1 MKKTYFSN
9 RVYKQTLSNVE
20 VESISHALLLFN
32 RSKHFAFQTQIL
44 EKRSGTS
51 RRSESLHQTVK
62 NRFGLNDYYANS
74 AVQEANAHIK
84 SLNELNKM
92 YIANKEEQ
100 MQSVKRKIKTTKRQ
114 WTTLRK
120 IKKSF
125 VKGKP
130 NFNKTS

>member
-1 MKKTYFSN
+1 YPCYNVTRTYVCVVSVMKKTYFSN

-51 RRSESLHQTVK
+51 RRSQSLHQTVK

-92 YIANKEEQ
+92 YIRR
-100 MQSVKRKIKTTKRQ
+100 VYY
-114 WTTLRK
+114 
-120 IKKSF
+120 
-125 VKGKP
+125 G
-130 NFNKTS
+130 